1 MDLTPSWVMAG
12 QNITAFIF
20 NCVHFNL
27 CSCIFQEMFRLNN
40 NLTLSD
46 LVIKYDCVSQSLDQS
61 TFSDLTKLLQ
71 VVVTSSCLFFSV

>member
-1 MDLTPSWVMAG
+1 
-12 QNITAFIF
+12 
-20 NCVHFNL
+20 
-27 CSCIFQEMFRLNN
+27 MFRLNN

-71 VVVTSSCLFFSV
+71 VVVTSSCLFFFCLNTTAEPKRVYSV